1 MRNIILV
8 HCISTGK
15 NFVEDIINRGYNP
28 VVLELAASKTEDGE
42 IYNEHIHDDYKKIPY
57 DFDMIYEK
65 DTYEGTIEAVRK
77 YDPLLVLPAS
87 EQGVILATRLAHDLG
102 LLGNHIDNLDAMTL
116 KDKMQERIAECGL
129 RSIKGKPI
137 HSLEEALSFYDE
149 EGLDEVVL
157 KPTYSSGSA
166 SVRICSNRQEMIDTI
181 KYLFDGVN
189 RFGDNIEELLLQ
201 EKINGVE
208 YIVNTVSHKGIPRVT
223 MVWKYNKIKT
233 SEGAMVY
240 DSCETVNE
248 LGLGEAEM
256 VEYAYDVARALGIE
270 YGPVHGEYMID
281 EKGPVLIEV
290 NCRPMG
296 GDMPADFVDRISG
309 QHETD
314 SILDS
319 YLKPDRFFEELKKRY
334 ELYAYGTLKF
344 FIVPKDII
352 ARSSPMARISTKLEA
367 YHSTSLSSINM
378 DEIFFPKTKDVE
390 TSGGT
395 VFLVHEDYSELEKN
409 LNFLRTIERNAF
421 SLILS
426 EDSFEWEL
434 KDDETYLKEI
444 VPLVEK
450 SEKYG
455 TGLFVTDQFVDG
467 INILQVN
474 SDQIDDVKGKF
485 DFIIVNL
492 NKSLVEKDGDEKVKV
507 LLDVFSRLR
516 TGGYI
521 FIPKN
526 NYELS
531 ASGRKGTE
539 ALLKVLNYKI
549 ELPPHSI
556 KEVIIASKTK

>member
-1 MRNIILV
+1 MRNIVLV
-8 HCISTGK
+8 HCISTGI

-28 VVLELAASKTEDGE
+28 IVLELKASETEDGE
-42 IYNEHIHDDYKKIPY
+42 RYSEHVHNEYKMIPY
-57 DFDMIYEK
+57 DFDMIYEQ
-65 DTYEGTIEAVRK
+65 DTYEETIEAVKR

-87 EQGVILATRLAHDLG
+87 EQGVVLATRLAYDLG
-102 LLGNHIDNLDAMTL
+102 LLGNHIDNLEAMTL
-116 KDKMQERIAECGL
+116 KDKMQERIAEYGL
-129 RSIKGKPI
+129 RSIRGKVI
-137 HSLEEALSFYDE
+137 QTLEEALEFYDE
-149 EGLDEVVL
+149 EELNEVVL
-157 KPTYSSGSA
+157 KPTYSAGSA
-166 SVRICSNRQEMIDTI
+166 SVRICLNRQEMIDTI
-181 KYLFDGVN
+181 NNLFEGVN
-189 RFGDNIEELLLQ
+189 RFGDQIEELLIQ

-223 MVWKYNKIKT
+223 MVWKYNKVKT
-233 SEGAMVY
+233 SEGAIVY
-240 DSCETVNE
+240 DSCESVNE

-256 VEYAYDVARALGIE
+256 VEYAYDVAKALGIQ

-296 GDMPADFVDRISG
+296 GNMPADFLDRISG

-319 YLKPDRFFEELKKRY
+319 YLKPERFYEELKKKY

-344 FIVPKDII
+344 FIVPNDLI

-367 YHSTSLSSINM
+367 YHSTSLSSVNM

-395 VFLVHEDYSELEKN
+395 VFLVHEKLSELEKN
-409 LNFLRTIERNAF
+409 LNFLRTVERNAF

-426 EDSFEWEL
+426 EDSHVWEI
-434 KDDETYLKEI
+434 KDDEAYLNEI
-444 VPLVEK
+444 MPLLELG
-450 SEKYG
+450 EKYG
-455 TGLFVTDQFVDG
+455 TGLFVTDQFVEG
-467 INILQVN
+467 INILQIN
-474 SDQIDDVKGKF
+474 ADQIEDITGKF
-485 DFIIVNL
+485 DFIMVNL
-492 NKSLVEKDGDEKVKV
+492 NKSLVDKNGDEKVKI
-507 LLDVFSRLR
+507 LLDIFSRLR

-531 ASGRKGTE
+531 ASGRRGTE
-539 ALLKVLNYKI
+539 ALLKVLDYRI
-549 ELPPHSI
+549 ELPPHNI
-556 KEVIIASKTK
+556 KDVIIASKTK

>member
-8 HCISTGK
+8 HCTSSGK

-28 VVLELAASKTEDGE
+28 IVLELIASETEDGE
-42 IYNEHIHDDYKKIPY
+42 IYNEHIHEGYEKIPY
-57 DFDMIYEK
+57 DFDMIYEQ
-65 DTYEGTIEAVRK
+65 DTYEETLEAVRN
-77 YDPLLVLPAS
+77 YDPLLVIPAS
-87 EQGVILATRLAHDLG
+87 ERGVILATKLAYDLG
-102 LLGNHIDNLDAMTL
+102 LLGNHIDNLDAMTI
-116 KDKMQERIAECGL
+116 KGKMQERIAECGL

-137 HSLEEALSFYDE
+137 HSMEEALAFYDE
-149 EGLDEVVL
+149 EGLTEVVL
-157 KPTYSSGSA
+157 KPNYSSGSA
-166 SVRICSNRQEMIDTI
+166 SVRICLNREELVDTLN
-181 KYLFDGVN
+181 YLFDEVN
-189 RFGDNIEELLLQ
+189 RFGDHIEELMIQ
-201 EKINGVE
+201 EKINGDE
-208 YIVNTVSHKGIPRVT
+208 YVVNTVSHKGIPRVT
-223 MVWKYNKIKT
+223 MVWKYNMVKT

-240 DSCETVNE
+240 DSCEAVNE
-248 LGLGEAEM
+248 LDLGEAEM
-256 VEYAYDVARALGIE
+256 VEYAYDVAKAIGIQ
-270 YGPVHGEYMID
+270 YGPIHGEYMID
-281 EKGPVLIEV
+281 ENGPVLIEV

-296 GDMPADFVDRISG
+296 GNIPADYLDRISG
-309 QHETD
+309 QHDTD

-319 YLKPDRFFEELKKRY
+319 YLKPERFYEELKKKY

-352 ARSSPMARISTKLEA
+352 VRSSPVARISTQLEA
-367 YHSTSLSSINM
+367 YHSASLSSINR

-395 VFLVHEDYSELEKN
+395 VFLVHEKLSELEKN
-409 LNFLRTIERNAF
+409 LNFLRTVERNAF

-426 EDSFEWEL
+426 EDSLDFEL
-434 KDDETYLKEI
+434 KDDDTYLNEI
-444 VPLVEK
+444 MPLVEK

-467 INILQVN
+467 IDILQVN
-474 SDQIDDVKGKF
+474 SDQIEEVTGKF

-492 NKSLVEKDGDEKVKV
+492 NKSLVDKDGDEKVKN
-507 LLDVFSRLR
+507 LLDIFSRLR

-526 NYELS
+526 TYELS
-531 ASGRKGTE
+531 SSGRKGTE
-539 ALLKVLNYKI
+539 ALLKVLDYKI

>member
-8 HCISTGK
+8 HCTSSGK

-28 VVLELAASKTEDGE
+28 IVLELKASETEDGE
-42 IYNEHIHDDYKKIPY
+42 IYNEHIHEGYKQIPY
-57 DFDMIYEK
+57 DFDMIYEQ
-65 DTYEGTIEAVRK
+65 DTYEETIEAVRK

-129 RSIKGKPI
+129 RSIKGKVI
-137 HSLEEALSFYDE
+137 HTLEEALAFYDE
-149 EGLDEVVL
+149 EGLKEVVL

-166 SVRICSNRQEMIDTI
+166 SVRICLNRQELKDTLN
-181 KYLFDGVN
+181 YLFKGVN
-189 RFGDNIEELLLQ
+189 RFGDHIEELLIQ

-223 MVWKYNKIKT
+223 MVWKYNKVKT

-256 VEYAYDVARALGIE
+256 VEYAYDVAKAIGIQ

-296 GDMPADFVDRISG
+296 GDMPADFVDMISG

-319 YLKPDRFFEELKKRY
+319 YLKPERFFEELKKKY

-390 TSGGT
+390 SSGGT
-395 VFLVHEDYSELEKN
+395 VFLVHEDLSELEKN

-426 EDSFEWEL
+426 EDSIEMEL

-444 VPLVEK
+444 RPLVEK

-455 TGLFVTDQFVDG
+455 TGLFVTDQFVEG

-474 SDQIDDVKGKF
+474 SDQIEEVTGKF

-492 NKSLVEKDGDEKVKV
+492 NKSLVDKDGDEKVKN
-507 LLDVFSRLR
+507 LLDIFSRLR

-526 NYELS
+526 TYELS
-531 ASGRKGTE
+531 SSGRKGTE
-539 ALLKVLNYKI
+539 ALLKVLDYKI

-556 KEVIIASKTK
+556 KEVIIASKTR